1 MKFSSNSFQ
10 ACFGEFFLGV
20 MNFTAC
26 HFCRFYPGDVSTVI
40 AVCAAPWSAAS
51 RDFCHHRKW
60 LLAERL
66 RIRHRVP
73 KHIEKEG
80 LGEAVEQGQGGAA
93 MGSEG
98 FGLVEDG
105 GDAALFF

>member
-1 MKFSSNSFQ
+1 LNNYANSD
-10 ACFGEFFLGV
+10 A
-20 MNFTAC
+20 TANLITSGK
-26 HFCRFYPGDVSTVI
+26 RQS
-40 AVCAAPWSAAS
+40 
-51 RDFCHHRKW
+51 
-60 LLAERL
+60 L

-93 MGSEG
+93 LGAEG